1 MQCSRSFI
9 HKNKSAEL
17 SEHIR
22 ARETNIPDPN
32 HWQQVSALVR
42 HQFHRNDA
50 SIDAIAR
57 SLDIAIRALQ
67 RKLEGEGLQFRQI
80 VSYVRIG
87 WTKEPL
93 SIETV
98 SGIVLMLGYET
109 ANIQFGLGSTDR
121 QHPDAFL

>member
-1 MQCSRSFI
+1 M
-9 HKNKSAEL
+9 
-17 SEHIR
+17 
-22 ARETNIPDPN
+22 
-32 HWQQVSALVR
+32 
-42 HQFHRNDA
+42 
-50 SIDAIAR
+50 
-57 SLDIAIRALQ
+57 DIAIRALR